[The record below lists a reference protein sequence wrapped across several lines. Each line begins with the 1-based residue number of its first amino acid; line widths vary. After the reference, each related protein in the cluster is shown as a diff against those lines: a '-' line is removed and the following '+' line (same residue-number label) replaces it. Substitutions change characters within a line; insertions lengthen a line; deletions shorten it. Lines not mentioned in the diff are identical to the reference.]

1 MIFIMDLSYQ
11 TVELLYLHNFN
22 IAIYKISLKDFANT
36 QNIWYVAES
45 PSDLTVLPPTP
56 LDFSQ
61 NKVMLVS

>member
-1 MIFIMDLSYQ
+1 MICIMDLSYQ

-45 PSDLTVLPPTP
+45 TSDLTVLPPAP
-56 LDFSQ
+56 LDFP
-61 NKVMLVS
+61 